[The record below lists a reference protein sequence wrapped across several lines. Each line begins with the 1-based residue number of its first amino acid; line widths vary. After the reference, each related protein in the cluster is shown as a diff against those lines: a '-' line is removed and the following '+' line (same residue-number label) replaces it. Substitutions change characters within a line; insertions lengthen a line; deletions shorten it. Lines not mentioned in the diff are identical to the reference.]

1 LISRKLKLLLIAG
14 AVVALI
20 GTLAGAIYTR
30 ADLSNEAASEIAK
43 SDAGQ
48 ILPSYRRGIFT
59 CSLPIS
65 ECEKIMSVLPMSMKI
80 SPSEIGGAFAR
91 SIERSL

>member
-1 LISRKLKLLLIAG
+1 MISRKLKLLLKVGTVA
-14 AVVALI
+14 ALI

-30 ADLSNEAASEIAK
+30 ADLSNGAANEIAK
-43 SDAGQ
+43 PDTGQ

-65 ECEKIMSVLPMSMKI
+65 ECEKIMSVLPMSMKL
-80 SPSEIGGAFAR
+80 SPSEIDGVFAR
-91 SIERSL
+91 RGERSL